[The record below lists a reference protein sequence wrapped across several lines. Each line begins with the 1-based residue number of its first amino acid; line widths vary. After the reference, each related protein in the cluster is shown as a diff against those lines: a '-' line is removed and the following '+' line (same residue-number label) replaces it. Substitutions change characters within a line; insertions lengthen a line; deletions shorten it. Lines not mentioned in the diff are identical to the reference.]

1 MKTLTTL
8 LLLAATCAFGQT
20 NPPTFIQGNLKIQF
34 NTKTQTDS
42 SGKPKLGVTDKY
54 TVNVNV
60 CNSTIF
66 RGDIT
71 ETPLVM
77 GGMFNSVQQSSS
89 LNFDMHCDVVNPA
102 NPAQTKEIGRIYG
115 IVPIDL
121 NGVYKFDDGSL
132 QIAINAIGA
141 ARDFTAKFKGQAA
154 GKPPVKARG
163 ILETLQKDVMN
174 VSKQVQGKT
183 VTVQVKKYDL
193 MKFQNFV
200 LAGGPVQIYQDVTVN
215 GEMIYDYDRG
225 AWYFKDLTISYL
237 DNGRQLADRISG
249 SILWVEKPD
258 RKTTG
263 LGEYDFDVRVNEP
276 APSEASVFAAASDEA
291 AFFTSDAT
299 IPGLTGT
306 MKYKDTLRGDDTI
319 ASDVTI
325 GLTGNKLTKQQAM
338 CLCKLLVFSAIV
350 PMNSD

>member
-1 MKTLTTL
+1 MKKLTTL

-20 NPPTFIQGNLKIQF
+20 NAPTFIRGELKIQF

-42 SGKPKLGVTDKY
+42 AGKPRAGVTDKY
-54 TVNVNV
+54 TVNLNV

-71 ETPLVM
+71 ATPLIM
-77 GGMFNSVQQSSS
+77 GGLFNSVQQSSS

-115 IVPIDL
+115 IVPIDV

-132 QIAINAIGA
+132 QIAINQIGA
-141 ARDFTAKFKGQAA
+141 ARDFTAKFKGLAA
-154 GKPPVKARG
+154 GKPPVKARSLVES
-163 ILETLQKDVMN
+163 IMN

-200 LAGGPVQIYQDVTVN
+200 LAGGPVQIYQDVTAN
-215 GEMIYDYDRG
+215 GEMLYDYDRG
-225 AWYFKDLTISYL
+225 AWYFKDLTLTYL

-276 APSEASVFAAASDEA
+276 TPGEASVFATASDEA

-306 MKYKDTLRGDDTI
+306 MKYKDTLRGESTL
-319 ASDVTI
+319 ASDVAI
-325 GLTGNKLTKQQAM
+325 DLTGNKLTKQQAM

>member
-1 MKTLTTL
+1 MKKLTVL
-8 LLLAATCAFGQT
+8 IMLAAISASAQT
-20 NPPTFIQGNLKIQF
+20 NPPTFIRGGLKIQF

-42 SGKPKLGVTDKY
+42 AGKPALGVVDNY
-54 TVNVNV
+54 QVDINV
-60 CNSTIF
+60 CNSTVF

-71 ETPLVM
+71 ATPLVM
-77 GGMFNSVQQSSS
+77 GGMFNSVQQPSS
-89 LNFDMHCDVVNPA
+89 LKFDVHCAVVNPA
-102 NPAQTKEIGRIYG
+102 NTSQTKEVGRIYG
-115 IVPIDL
+115 VVPIDL
-121 NGVYKFDDGSL
+121 NGAYRFDDGTL
-132 QIAINAIGA
+132 QIAINQIGA
-141 ARDFTAKFKGQAA
+141 AHDFTTKFKGLAA

-163 ILETLQKDVMN
+163 LLDSIQKEIMN

-183 VTVQVKKYDL
+183 VTVQVKKYDI

-215 GEMIYDYDRG
+215 GSMIYDYDRG
-225 AWYFKDLTISYL
+225 AWYFKDLTMSYT

-263 LGEYDFDVRVNEP
+263 IGEYDFDLRVNEP
-276 APSEASVFAAASDEA
+276 APSEASVFAAPADEA
-291 AFFTSDAT
+291 AFFTSDSS

-306 MKYKDTLRGDDTI
+306 MKYKDILRGDDTI
-319 ASDVTI
+319 ASDVAI
-325 GLTGNKLTKQQAM
+325 DLTGNKLTKQQAM
-338 CLCKLLVFSAIV
+338 GLCKLLVFSAIV